1 MKPQVLSNLSYGI
14 YAIGTKDAK
23 RPNACIVNTVMQI
36 SKATPSDAPLVAL
49 SMNRENYSF
58 ECIEKSGVCLLY
70 TSSGFILH
78 PIDVKNM
85 TVEEGLQHFLP
96 QPFSIWILPTG
107 GKPGNPCSRSLAGLG
122 LQQDAF
128 TACSK
133 RSKPALSTHFGQ
145 ARFRR
150 SKPSPPSPKI

>member
-1 MKPQVLSNLSYGI
+1 MLDIKRIREDYDNVKAAVEKRCKGDFGLSEVPGLDSQRREILLKVEQMK
-14 YAIGTKDAK
+14 
-23 RPNACIVNTVMQI
+23 
-36 SKATPSDAPLVAL
+36 
-49 SMNRENYSF
+49 NR
-58 ECIEKSGVCLLY
+58 
-70 TSSGFILH
+70 
-78 PIDVKNM
+78 
-85 TVEEGLQHFLP
+85 Q
-96 QPFSIWILPTG
+96 FSIWILPTG
-107 GKPGNPCSRSLAGLG
+107 RKPGNPCSRSLAGLG